1 MKQKFLISL
10 ICSISLFI
18 INDIFYL
25 LNLSTFS
32 SMKLLIINNYLLN
45 LIILIAIFTCKLFVV
60 QNMIIVTKI
69 DFKSCFVYSLI
80 IFHLAMILLMIFN
93 INTPKIELS
102 TLLSILF
109 SIFFVTYLYFYS
121 NFYLNVVKYKRLI

>member
-32 SMKLLIINNYLLN
+32 SMKLLIINNYMLN
-45 LIILIAIFTCKLFVV
+45 LIILIAILTCILFVIE
-60 QNMIIVTKI
+60 NMIIVTKI

-80 IFHLAMILLMIFN
+80 IFHFAMILLMIFN